1 MLSNFELERLANF
14 YRLPLVTICM
24 KDELSK
30 SVKDG
35 CYIINLQSSTSG
47 SGTHWTALFIVREY
61 AYYFD
66 SFGAPPPIE
75 VCKFVKR
82 RKGSHLIY
90 NNFIIQDLASESCG
104 WFSLA
109 FLLWM
114 YNHISNLKE
123 MNKIFNEFIDGF
135 SDNTKV
141 NDEILKTF
149 FQSSTLSNRPSVLN
163 RYLK

>member
-30 SVKDG
+30 TVKDG

-47 SGTHWTALFIVREY
+47 SGTHWCAMFINGLQTAFS
-61 AYYFD
+61 D
-66 SFGAPPPIE
+66 SFGAPPAKEI
-75 VCKFVKR
+75 VNFVKR

-104 WFSLA
+104 WFALA

-149 FQSSTLSNRPSVLN
+149 FQSSAVSNRPSVLN